1 MLNGRFDAV
10 ISTMVG
16 TASVILG
23 VVIAGRA
30 LNSQAA
36 MNLQQVPVVGFV
48 IPPLRAVVNQVYDV
62 SSQD

>member
-1 MLNGRFDAV
+1 MNGRFDAV

-23 VVIAGRA
+23 VVIVGRA

-36 MNLQQVPVVGFV
+36 ANLEQLPLFGFF
-48 IPPLRAVVNQVYDV
+48 IPPARAVVNQVYDV